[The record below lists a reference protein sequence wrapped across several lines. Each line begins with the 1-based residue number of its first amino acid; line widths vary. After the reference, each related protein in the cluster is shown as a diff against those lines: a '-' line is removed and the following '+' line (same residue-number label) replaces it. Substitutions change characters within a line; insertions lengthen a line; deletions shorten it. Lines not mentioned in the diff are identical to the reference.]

1 MDLVKTG
8 GRPPKKLDDK
18 QIAQVEALASVLT
31 KARLAEYFGITEKT
45 FRAVEERQPEV
56 STAYRKG
63 KAMAIADVATSLYEQ
78 AKNGNIHAAKF
89 YLKTQAGW
97 REDAPVELYQPD
109 DDRTWKIEIMQAN
122 ADGTIEPTDKPQT
135 DLNALHL
142 EAIQVLAGLILKS

>member
-1 MDLVKTG
+1 MELVNTG

-31 KARLAEYFGITEKT
+31 KARLADYFGITEKT

-78 AKNGNIHAAKF
+78 AKNGNIQAAKF
-89 YLKTQAGW
+89 LPKNSSRVAG
-97 REDAPVELYQPD
+97 RCTCRVISA
-109 DDRTWKIEIMQAN
+109 
-122 ADGTIEPTDKPQT
+122 
-135 DLNALHL
+135 
-142 EAIQVLAGLILKS
+142 